1 VTPVQKVLYELL
13 IEFDEIC
20 TKHDITYYLGGGTA
34 LGAIRNG
41 GFLPW
46 DNDMDLYM
54 PRREYKKLCEVID
67 LELKEDR
74 FFVNKERNPYYLNP
88 IARYGNSNTTK
99 LYFSF
104 MTDGES
110 CGQHFDI
117 LIFDPFPNDSEE
129 QQKYRDLL
137 RIYCEILQPY
147 FVVARETYKHSKVF
161 NYSLYKDYMRQ
172 VEERGKAAVIQELEE
187 YLFSFPDEEAELYCM
202 NWGLDVLCYNRA
214 YFGNP
219 RRVPFE
225 DRLFPIAEKAE
236 QIFRL
241 AYGDNWMLLP
251 PKEFRI
257 AKRAADNCDLPVKLL
272 VDLYHKGYDR
282 DKAVADFAKYKDAQL
297 YLRLIRE
304 GFDKKRCQKAI
315 DRATRKVNP
324 SFSVEEYLDLQ
335 LNVDA
340 LKYEVCVDAPIA
352 VVNESLSVL
361 LKRGKFGVVAKI
373 IARRRQQQMPASE
386 ETLRIEKVAGQMRD
400 LSVAYYDK
408 HDIAHIADFFTKD
421 EELDIPFFAAMKN
434 VVLLENFDDEELKKM
449 DLYESLSKKLED
461 RDYFEDDLFSKT
473 AADIFVKL
481 GQIDKAN
488 ELYSAVLS
496 RANHALLIRD
506 IEKLKKEGMAICKSS
521 GFTSDFVQ
529 RAYRAEKKALKDK
542 LTLKNEP
549 MPRRIKSKIDY
560 ICYILLQP
568 INSDFNIRNTLA
580 MRKNFIE
587 SKRVIDKHRS
597 NYRALKNLAQRLG

>member
-1 VTPVQKVLYELL
+1 
-13 IEFDEIC
+13 
-20 TKHDITYYLGGGTA
+20 
-34 LGAIRNG
+34 
-41 GFLPW
+41 
-46 DNDMDLYM
+46 
-54 PRREYKKLCEVID
+54 
-67 LELKEDR
+67 
-74 FFVNKERNPYYLNP
+74 
-88 IARYGNSNTTK
+88 
-99 LYFSF
+99 
-104 MTDGES
+104 
-110 CGQHFDI
+110 
-117 LIFDPFPNDSEE
+117 
-129 QQKYRDLL
+129 
-137 RIYCEILQPY
+137 
-147 FVVARETYKHSKVF
+147 
-161 NYSLYKDYMRQ
+161 
-172 VEERGKAAVIQELEE
+172 
-187 YLFSFPDEEAELYCM
+187 
-202 NWGLDVLCYNRA
+202 
-214 YFGNP
+214 
-219 RRVPFE
+219 
-225 DRLFPIAEKAE
+225 
-236 QIFRL
+236 
-241 AYGDNWMLLP
+241 
-251 PKEFRI
+251 
-257 AKRAADNCDLPVKLL
+257 
-272 VDLYHKGYDR
+272 
-282 DKAVADFAKYKDAQL
+282 
-297 YLRLIRE
+297 
-304 GFDKKRCQKAI
+304 
-315 DRATRKVNP
+315 
-324 SFSVEEYLDLQ
+324 
-335 LNVDA
+335 
-340 LKYEVCVDAPIA
+340 
-352 VVNESLSVL
+352 
-361 LKRGKFGVVAKI
+361 
-373 IARRRQQQMPASE
+373 
-386 ETLRIEKVAGQMRD
+386 MRD